1 MFKKIILSLLGI
13 VLLLAAMLLFNTLRQ
28 TSKQLGQVKT
38 NKATVDKDLVVNH
51 LGGALRHK
59 TISNNLNQMY
69 DLGKNFTAFHQYLDS
84 IYPNL
89 TAKLTKETFA
99 KYSLLYTWKGKN
111 TALKPVLLLAHQDV
125 VPVDGTSEKD
135 WEFDAFSGTVA
146 NGYVLGRGALDDKT
160 SLIGIMEAV
169 EMLVKNGFQPER
181 TIYLAF
187 GHDEEVGGLGA
198 QTIVE
203 ALQARKIELE
213 MVVDEGG
220 LISKGSIPGIQQ
232 EVALIGTAEKGYC
245 SVELTVKGEGGH
257 SSMPPPQTAVG
268 VLSAAIQRLEANQMP
283 ARIAGA
289 TRQML
294 DFIAADAPFF
304 LRLLFSNLWISEP
317 LLRSQFVKSNS
328 GNAALRTTTAATVFN
343 AGIKDN
349 VIPTQAKAVVNFRI
363 IPGET
368 IEDVLAHVKRTIN
381 DPRIAVAQS
390 KSQMGQNPSPVSP
403 TDHPSFQT
411 LHQSIREV
419 FPDVLVAPYL
429 VVGATDSR
437 RFIPIC
443 KNIYRFMPIRIA
455 SEDLKRVHGT
465 NERVKVD
472 CVVES
477 VQFYA
482 RLIENLNGL
491 K

>member
-13 VLLLAAMLLFNTLRQ
+13 VLLLTAILLFNTLRQ

-38 NKATVDKDLVVNH
+38 SKAPVDKDLVVNH

-111 TALKPVLLLAHQDV
+111 AALKPVLLLAHQDV
-125 VPVDGTSEKD
+125 VPVDGPSEKD

-146 NGYVLGRGALDDKT
+146 NGYVLGRGTLDDKT

-203 ALQARKIELE
+203 ALQARKVELE

-283 ARIAGA
+283 ARITGA

-317 LLRSQFVKSNS
+317 LLRSQFVKTNS
-328 GNAALRTTTAATVFN
+328 GNAVLRTTTAATVFN

-437 RFIPIC
+437 RFSPIC

-472 CVVES
+472 YVVES

>member
-1 MFKKIILSLLGI
+1 
-13 VLLLAAMLLFNTLRQ
+13 
-28 TSKQLGQVKT
+28 
-38 NKATVDKDLVVNH
+38 
-51 LGGALRHK
+51 
-59 TISNNLNQMY
+59 
-69 DLGKNFTAFHQYLDS
+69 
-84 IYPNL
+84 
-89 TAKLTKETFA
+89 
-99 KYSLLYTWKGKN
+99 
-111 TALKPVLLLAHQDV
+111 
-125 VPVDGTSEKD
+125 
-135 WEFDAFSGTVA
+135 
-146 NGYVLGRGALDDKT
+146 
-160 SLIGIMEAV
+160 MEAV